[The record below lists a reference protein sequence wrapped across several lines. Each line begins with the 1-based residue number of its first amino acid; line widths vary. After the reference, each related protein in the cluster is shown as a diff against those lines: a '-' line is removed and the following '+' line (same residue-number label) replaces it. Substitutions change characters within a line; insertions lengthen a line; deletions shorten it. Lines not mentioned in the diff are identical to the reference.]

1 MEGTFASAKNQFK
14 LNYIQHFL
22 TGEEKYKGA
31 YEAAKQTMDSI
42 LDKAPELEPQASLK
56 ETHERSHVKLHQN
69 YQTTSIPTQGW
80 KYWMLGLLSLS
91 IVVLSNV

>member
-1 MEGTFASAKNQFK
+1 MEGTFTSAKNQFK

-31 YEAAKQTMDSI
+31 YEAAKQTMESI
-42 LDKAPELEPQASLK
+42 LDKAPESEPQESLK
-56 ETHERSHVKLHQN
+56 ETHERSHVKFHQAPV
-69 YQTTSIPTQGW
+69 TSIPTQSW
-80 KYWMLGLLSLS
+80 KYWTLGLLTLS

>member
-22 TGEEKYKGA
+22 TGEEKYKDA

-42 LDKAPELEPQASLK
+42 LDKAPEPEPQASLK
-56 ETHERSHVKLHQN
+56 ETHERSHVKLHQGSV
-69 YQTTSIPTQGW
+69 TSIPTQGW